1 MSLFLR
7 VGRLQDGLFEDNY
20 LDMSTVGKSK
30 ILRRWIQFE
39 NENSDMQYRQKEFE
53 INSWK

>member
-30 ILRRWIQFE
+30 ILRR
-39 NENSDMQYRQKEFE
+39 
-53 INSWK
+53 